1 MPPSVRQ
8 PPRRRRGLRRHVV
21 YLLDESEFPV
31 PLAEAYV
38 FGFQMKAIATTDS
51 DATLSAGNVIFKSL
65 FSHL

>member
-1 MPPSVRQ
+1 
-8 PPRRRRGLRRHVV
+8 V